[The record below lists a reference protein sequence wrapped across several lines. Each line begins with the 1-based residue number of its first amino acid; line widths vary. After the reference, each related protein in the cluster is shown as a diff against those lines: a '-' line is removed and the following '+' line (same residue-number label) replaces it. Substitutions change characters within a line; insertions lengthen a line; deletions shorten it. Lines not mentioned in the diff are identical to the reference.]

1 MRSRTLRL
9 MRGLGLLLAAGLAYA
24 AFCLVTGWS
33 IPCPFHLLTGWNC
46 PGCGVTRM
54 CLALLRLDL
63 AGAWQANPGLML
75 LLPFL
80 AVLLLSL
87 AVRYIR
93 TGRGLPSPGEQK
105 LIWCGV
111 AYLLLYGLLRNLW
124 GI

>member
-1 MRSRTLRL
+1 MRARTLRL

-75 LLPFL
+75 LFPFL

>member
-1 MRSRTLRL
+1 MRARTLRL

-33 IPCPFHLLTGWNC
+33 IPCPLHLLTGWNC

-124 GI
+124 EI